1 MQPEYLVVGLGN
13 PGREYTFT
21 RHNAGFLALDL
32 MSQKRGFSVQTVK
45 FKSLCTQ
52 TLIDSVPCLVMK
64 PQTFMNASGE
74 AVGEAA
80 RFYKIPPQKVI
91 VLYDDV
97 SFDPGVL
104 RIRPKGS
111 AGGHN
116 GIKSL
121 IEHLQTDD
129 FPRIKIGVGQKP
141 SYMDLVDWVLG
152 KIPDAHQKP
161 LYEALEKAND
171 ALPLL
176 LKGQIQKAMCL
187 YN

>member
-21 RHNAGFLALDL
+21 RHNAGFLAMDL
-32 MSQKRGFSVQTVK
+32 ISQKHGFSLQTVK

-52 TLIDSVPCLVMK
+52 AALDGVPCLFLK

-74 AVGEAA
+74 AVSEAL
-80 RFYKIPPQKVI
+80 RFYKLSTQRLI

-104 RIRPKGS
+104 RIRSKGS
-111 AGGHN
+111 AGGHK
-116 GIKSL
+116 GINSL
-121 IEHLQTDD
+121 IEHLGTQE
-129 FPRIKIGVGQKP
+129 FCRIKIGVGQKP
-141 SYMDLVDWVLG
+141 SYMDLADWVLG
-152 KIPDAHQKP
+152 KIPQSDQQP

-176 LKGQIQKAMCL
+176 LQGQIQKAMCL